1 MKVAKS
7 SGSAANAALYKKPV
21 DLSQTT
27 LYSSVDLNLTD
38 DFISTAPQQQD
49 FHGST
54 KRNKLFKT
62 HVPQFSEPR
71 FSELSR
77 ATVDRSSLSERTN
90 KTVDYIFVTDATT
103 SNNNNNNFN
112 SNNINRKLLK

>member
-38 DFISTAPQQQD
+38 DFISTAPQHQD
-49 FHGST
+49 FHG

-71 FSELSR
+71 FSELNR
-77 ATVDRSSLSERTN
+77 ASVDRSSLSERTN

-103 SNNNNNNFN
+103 SNNNINNFN

>member
-1 MKVAKS
+1 MKIAKS
-7 SGSAANAALYKKPV
+7 SVSAANAALYKKPV

-27 LYSSVDLNLTD
+27 LYSSVDLNLPD

-49 FHGST
+49 FHGSL

-62 HVPQFSEPR
+62 IPQFSEPR

-77 ATVDRSSLSERTN
+77 SSVDRSSLSERTN
-90 KTVDYIFVTDATT
+90 KTVDYIFVTNATT
-103 SNNNNNNFN
+103 NNNNNNYN